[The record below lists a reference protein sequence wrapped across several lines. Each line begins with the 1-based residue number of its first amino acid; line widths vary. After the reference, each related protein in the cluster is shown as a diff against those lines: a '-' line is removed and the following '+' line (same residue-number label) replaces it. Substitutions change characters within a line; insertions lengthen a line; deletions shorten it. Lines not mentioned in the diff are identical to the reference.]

1 MQTFDQPK
9 ADYGRSLVADG
20 EPDAIAEVKL
30 RTRLFHE
37 IAEAVWPQD
46 THLRWFADG
55 LFVVIDA
62 PNPILYEV
70 PNDRIQDL
78 LISRPS
84 GVPYIKKHRP

>member
-1 MQTFDQPK
+1 MLDPPR
-9 ADYGRSLVADG
+9 ADYGRSIIADG
-20 EPDAIAEVKL
+20 EPDAMEEIKL

-37 IAEAVWPQD
+37 IVEGAWPTN

-62 PNPILYEV
+62 ETPTLYEV
-70 PNDRIQDL
+70 PIWRIQDL

-84 GVPYIKKHRP
+84 GVPYIRKHRP